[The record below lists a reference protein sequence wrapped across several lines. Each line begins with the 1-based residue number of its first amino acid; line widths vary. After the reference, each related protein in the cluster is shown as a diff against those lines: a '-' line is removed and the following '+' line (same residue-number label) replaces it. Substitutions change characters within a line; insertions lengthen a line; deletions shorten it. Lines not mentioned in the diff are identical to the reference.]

1 METKARGRKPGSK
14 NYSQEFREAV
24 VAQANDP
31 SRSIAEVAQEHGLN
45 ANMIARWRR
54 IHQQRALPAPT
65 LAPITDAFVPVQISA
80 ETKQPSV
87 IAVEGGGVRV
97 RFEGP
102 LDLGVLQTV
111 LACLRASS

>member
-1 METKARGRKPGSK
+1 METKARGRKAGSK
-14 NYSQEFREAV
+14 NYSREFRESV

-54 IHQQRALPAPT
+54 IYPQRELTAPAPVT
-65 LAPITDAFVPVQISA
+65 EAFLPVQISA

>member
-1 METKARGRKPGSK
+1 METKARGRKSGSK
-14 NYSQEFREAV
+14 NYSREFREAV

-54 IHQQRALPAPT
+54 IYQQRELPAPT
-65 LAPITDAFVPVQISA
+65 LAPIADAFLPVQISA

>member
-14 NYSQEFREAV
+14 NYSREFREAV

-31 SRSIAEVAQEHGLN
+31 SRSIAEVVQEHGLN

-54 IHQQRALPAPT
+54 THRQRELPAPA
-65 LAPITDAFVPVQISA
+65 LAPVTNAFLPVQISSEA
-80 ETKQPSV
+80 KQPSV
-87 IAVEGGGVRV
+87 ITVERGALRV

-102 LDLGVLQTV
+102 LDLGILQTV

>member
-1 METKARGRKPGSK
+1 METKARGRKLGSK
-14 NYSQEFREAV
+14 NYSREFREAV

-31 SRSIAEVAQEHGLN
+31 SRSIADVAQEHGLN

-54 IHQQRALPAPT
+54 VHQQRALPAP
-65 LAPITDAFVPVQISA
+65 APAPVTDAFLPVQISA

-87 IAVEGGGVRV
+87 ITVERGAVLV